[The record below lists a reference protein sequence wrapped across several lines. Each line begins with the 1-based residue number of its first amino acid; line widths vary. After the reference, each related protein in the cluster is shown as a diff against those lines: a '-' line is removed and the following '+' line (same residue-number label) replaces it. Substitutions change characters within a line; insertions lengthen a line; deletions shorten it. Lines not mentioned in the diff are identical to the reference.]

1 MSRLATR
8 ARGSH
13 SFCGGRQ
20 RRGGWRVYSNV
31 ARSRTLALALAVACS
46 ALTLGGCERPYLAKD
61 GTVYF
66 PETGA
71 RGASVVTANG
81 LEFHDRDDI
90 PERVVARDPGEPWRA
105 PIGFILP
112 RDGRFTETSRP
123 HVLATTGLAI
133 VLRPSDTRVPS
144 WGGEVLMRVDVI
156 APAAEGSA
164 RWGENVALVIDGEGP
179 DTSALADV
187 ALDQLAGR
195 DRVSIID
202 VRGARIVVPPMPAS
216 NRSMI
221 GAALE
226 HHLRSRGGLA
236 PRDVRAALTTAG
248 QAVASA
254 NVTQR
259 VLVLTSHKLAGEE
272 IAELSRLGQR
282 GVQVASVSTLG
293 SEDDRDLRAESV
305 RTAIPA
311 AGLTTFRSV
320 RLTFQGTPAPSHV
333 IEASGGEARWRLD
346 AGELVLGNVRAGEAR
361 TEMLRVTVPAWVPE
375 EEFKFTVTAHVDDLS
390 WGGPREF
397 TAEVPCVYDDD
408 IERIAKSRHGDVI
421 AYASAM
427 ATLRRLDRAF
437 IGEDVSRA
445 GGLRKLAEL
454 HARSM
459 QLLAR
464 DTHDFATQEQADM
477 LVALLS
483 TFGSGSG
490 AATNAKRR

>member
-1 MSRLATR
+1 MARTR
-8 ARGSH
+8 ALL
-13 SFCGGRQ
+13 
-20 RRGGWRVYSNV
+20 V
-31 ARSRTLALALAVACS
+31 TLAGLAL
-46 ALTLGGCERPYLAKD
+46 LTASGCERPYLAKD

-66 PETGA
+66 PEKGA
-71 RGASVVTANG
+71 RGASVMTANG
-81 LEFHDRDDI
+81 LEFHDRDDV
-90 PERVVARDPGEPWRA
+90 PERVVARDPNEPWRA

-133 VLRPSDTRVPS
+133 VLRPSDTRVPA

-156 APAAEGSA
+156 APAAEGTA

-179 DTSALADV
+179 DTAALVEV

-195 DRVSIID
+195 DRVAIVD
-202 VRGARIVVPPMPAS
+202 VRGARVIVPPMPAS
-216 NRSMI
+216 HRSMI
-221 GAALE
+221 NAALRT
-226 HHLRSRGGLA
+226 HLRSRAGIA
-236 PRDVRAALTTAG
+236 QRDVGAALAAAG
-248 QAVASA
+248 QAVSSGK
-254 NVTQR
+254 VTQR
-259 VLVLTSHKLAGEE
+259 VLVLADHALTPDE
-272 IAELSRLGQR
+272 ITEVSRLAER
-282 GVQVASVSTLG
+282 GVQVASVSTVG
-293 SEDDRDLRAESV
+293 QGEADLDVRADSV
-305 RTAIPA
+305 RAAIPA
-311 AGLTTFRSV
+311 AGLTTFRNV
-320 RLTFQGTPAPSHV
+320 HLTFQGTPAPSHV

-361 TEMLRVTVPAWVPE
+361 TEMLRVTVPAWVPN
-375 EEFKFTVTAHVDDLS
+375 EEFKFTVTARVDDLS

-437 IGEDVSRA
+437 VGEDVSKA
-445 GGLRKLAEL
+445 GGLRKVAEL

-464 DTHDFATQEQADM
+464 DTKDFATQEQADM
-477 LVALLS
+477 LAALL
-483 TFGSGSG
+483 T
-490 AATNAKRR
+490 ATKTR

>member
-1 MSRLATR
+1 MARTR
-8 ARGSH
+8 ALL
-13 SFCGGRQ
+13 
-20 RRGGWRVYSNV
+20 V
-31 ARSRTLALALAVACS
+31 TLAGLAL
-46 ALTLGGCERPYLAKD
+46 LTASGCERPYLAKD

-66 PETGA
+66 PEKGA
-71 RGASVVTANG
+71 RGASVMTANG
-81 LEFHDRDDI
+81 LEFHDRDDV
-90 PERVVARDPGEPWRA
+90 PERVVARDPNEPWRA

-133 VLRPSDTRVPS
+133 VLRPSDTRVPA

-156 APAAEGSA
+156 APAAEGTA

-179 DTSALADV
+179 DTAALVEV

-195 DRVSIID
+195 DHVAIVD
-202 VRGARIVVPPMPAS
+202 VRGARVIVPPMPAS
-216 NRSMI
+216 HRSMI
-221 GAALE
+221 NAALRT
-226 HHLRSRGGLA
+226 HLRSRAGIA
-236 PRDVRAALTTAG
+236 QRDVGAALAAAG
-248 QAVASA
+248 QAVSSGK
-254 NVTQR
+254 VTQR
-259 VLVLTSHKLAGEE
+259 VLVLADHALTPDE
-272 IAELSRLGQR
+272 ITEVSRLAER
-282 GVQVASVSTLG
+282 GVQVASVSTVG
-293 SEDDRDLRAESV
+293 QGEADLDVRADSV
-305 RTAIPA
+305 RAAIPA
-311 AGLTTFRSV
+311 AGLTTFRNV
-320 RLTFQGTPAPSHV
+320 HLTFQGTPAPSHV

-361 TEMLRVTVPAWVPE
+361 TEMLRVTVPAWVPN
-375 EEFKFTVTAHVDDLS
+375 EEFKFTVTARVDDLS

-437 IGEDVSRA
+437 VGEDVSKA
-445 GGLRKLAEL
+445 GGLRKVAEL

-464 DTHDFATQEQADM
+464 DTKDFATQEQADM
-477 LVALLS
+477 LAALL
-483 TFGSGSG
+483 T
-490 AATNAKRR
+490 ATKTR